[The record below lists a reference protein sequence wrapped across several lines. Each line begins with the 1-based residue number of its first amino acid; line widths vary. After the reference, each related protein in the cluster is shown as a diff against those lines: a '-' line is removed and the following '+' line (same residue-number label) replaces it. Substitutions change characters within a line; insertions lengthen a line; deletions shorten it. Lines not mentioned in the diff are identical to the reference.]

1 MVVVCIYRYTFKHNC
16 NEYIS
21 VVSVM
26 YTIFSTQVC
35 LFTECI
41 YISSWSLCSRFMHL
55 HWAYGNTHVQYN
67 CCDVHWLQCV
77 WIICFSFFFWS
88 SSLLMSCMSVCVCL
102 YCTSLFVKY
111 KGCLQYVYSYNYSFV
126 CHSILDSH
134 RLGGHGWQGPHD
146 PVYDYVVHIQKHILC
161 K

>member
-21 VVSVM
+21 VSVI
-26 YTIFSTQVC
+26 YTIFSTEVC

-41 YISSWSLCSRFMHL
+41 YISCWSLFSRFMHL
-55 HWAYGNTHVQYN
+55 PWAYGNTHVQCN

-77 WIICFSFFFWS
+77 WIICVFFF
-88 SSLLMSCMSVCVCL
+88 LKQMSCMSMCVYIVL
-102 YCTSLFVKY
+102 VHLSNTKD
-111 KGCLQYVYSYNYSFV
+111 VYNMYTHNCSFV
-126 CHSILDSH
+126 CQSILDSH
-134 RLGGHGWQGPHD
+134 RLGGHRWQGPYD
-146 PVYDYVVHIQKHILC
+146 PVYGYVVHIQKHILC